1 MDSFFSSIVDIFK
14 VEGQPLSLIPA
25 IEVAVI
31 ASAVLGILF
40 YRFRQPALLA
50 YIVAGLVLG
59 IFARAVMGESSGHM
73 QEISHLGLVFLLFI
87 IGLELD
93 LSEILKL
100 GLRPALTVLLQAP
113 LTIALAL
120 GLQHL
125 LLALGVRCPGLASST
140 QGAFIF
146 SVAIALSST
155 AVAVKL
161 LADKF
166 DLTSQA
172 GKLTVMTLIAQDIW
186 AVLALSYLSSQRGEG
201 TSPWAI
207 AIMLGGAVGAAL
219 VMGFIAKKLLSRL
232 FAFLSRSPDLIAML
246 ALGFCF
252 LGTMLL
258 SSIGLSAEM
267 GALIAGLSLGTLPMA
282 SEIMAKVSSLRDFF
296 MAVYFVTLGMSLPP
310 PSLGIIG
317 AALALIGVL
326 IASRFLIMTP
336 MLLIARQGAVV
347 ALTTPINL
355 AQLSEFSL
363 LLVPLGVGGGMLTA
377 EEGSIISYAM
387 MLSVLI
393 ATYGIKYNYPL
404 ALALHRRFTRKPSS
418 QRDFSA
424 CPAPGEPP
432 ETGETGETGVG
443 GTREVSGEPIEVAG
457 VSRASAVAK
466 DIVLLGFF
474 RTAEALARILKD
486 MRPDLIERTRVVDFN
501 LRNHPA
507 IREHGLSVTYG
518 DISDPETL
526 RHHRVGEAR
535 LVLST
540 VGNTFL
546 RGITNQEILTV
557 VKTMNPAVRF
567 IGTAE
572 SPAEKERLLE
582 HGAFAAISPSE
593 EAARAIAN
601 LLPRALED

>member
-1 MDSFFSSIVDIFK
+1 MESFFTSIVDIFK

-31 ASAVLGILF
+31 ASAVLAILF

-59 IFARAVMGESSGHM
+59 IFARAIMGESSSHM

-113 LTIALAL
+113 LTILLAL

-125 LLALGVRCPGLASST
+125 LLLLDIRCPGLASSA

-186 AVLALSYLSSQRGEG
+186 AVLALSYLSSKSGEG
-201 TSPWAI
+201 SSVWSI
-207 AIMLGGAVGAAL
+207 ALMLGGAVGAAL
-219 VMGFIAKKLLSRL
+219 VMGFVARKLLARL
-232 FAFLSRSPDLIAML
+232 FAFLSRSPDLVAML

-336 MLLIARQGAVV
+336 MLLVARQGGVV

-377 EEGSIISYAM
+377 EEGSVISYAM

-404 ALALHRRFTRKPSS
+404 ALAIHRLFVRKSLS
-418 QRDFSA
+418 QKDISTCA
-424 CPAPGEPP
+424 GS
-432 ETGETGETGVG
+432 ETGVG
-443 GTREVSGEPIEVAG
+443 GTVEGAVEGTKEHVENEEVSRDFAAG
-457 VSRASAVAK
+457 AK

-486 MRPDLIERTRVVDFN
+486 MRPELIERIRVIDFN

-507 IREHGLSVTYG
+507 IREHGLMVSYG

-526 RHHRVGEAR
+526 RHHHVGEAR

-546 RGITNQEILTV
+546 RGITNQEILSA
-557 VKTMNPAVRF
+557 VKSMNPAARF

-572 SPAEKERLLE
+572 SPEEKERLLE
-582 HGAFAAISPSE
+582 LGAFAAISPSE

-601 LLPRALED
+601 LLPRALKD

>member
-1 MDSFFSSIVDIFK
+1 MESFFTSIVDIFK

-31 ASAVLGILF
+31 ASAVLAILF

-113 LTIALAL
+113 LTILLAL

-125 LLALGVRCPGLASST
+125 LLVLGIRCPGLASSA

-186 AVLALSYLSSQRGEG
+186 AVLALSYLSSKSGEG
-201 TSPWAI
+201 GSVWSI
-207 AIMLGGAVGAAL
+207 VVMLGGAVGAAL
-219 VMGFIAKKLLSRL
+219 VMGFVARKLLARL
-232 FAFLSRSPDLIAML
+232 FAFLSRSPDLVAMM

-326 IASRFLIMTP
+326 IISRFVIMTP
-336 MLLIARQGAVV
+336 MLLIARQGGVV

-377 EEGSIISYAM
+377 EEGSVISYAM

-404 ALALHRRFTRKPSS
+404 ALALHRAFTHKPSS
-418 QRDFSA
+418 QKDISS
-424 CPAPGEPP
+424 C
-432 ETGETGETGVG
+432 TGPETGVG
-443 GTREVSGEPIEVAG
+443 GTGDCDREHVEIEG
-457 VSRASAVAK
+457 VSRDSAAGPK

-486 MRPDLIERTRVVDFN
+486 TRPDLIERIRVIDFN

-507 IREHGLSVTYG
+507 IREHGLAVCYG

-546 RGITNQEILTV
+546 RGITNQEILGA
-557 VKTMNPAVRF
+557 VKSMNPSARF

-601 LLPRALED
+601 LLPRALGD